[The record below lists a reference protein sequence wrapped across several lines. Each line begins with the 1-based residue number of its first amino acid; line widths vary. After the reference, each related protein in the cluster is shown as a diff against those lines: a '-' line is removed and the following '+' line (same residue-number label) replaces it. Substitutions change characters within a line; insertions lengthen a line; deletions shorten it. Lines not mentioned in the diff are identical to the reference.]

1 MRAALVVA
9 VLGVSTGWAA
19 VSAARPPARAPEREP
34 FVPTQ
39 AAWDASTV
47 RVTGRLAD
55 PAARRLAEVSGGERS
70 VVVMLRGGDAR
81 SCEDVARQLRELVRA
96 VPAQTPVVVWTDAES
111 GPFVSSFL
119 RRERIRARGV
129 DEVALETVVPGA
141 ARVHTPA
148 VLLVDGDGAVLD
160 GIAHSRR
167 FPSFRGRSF
176 AQEVNLGVLR
186 AAPGSARPAVRS
198 RS

>member
-19 VSAARPPARAPEREP
+19 VNAVRTQPQPPAREP

-39 AAWDASTV
+39 AAYDASTV
-47 RVTGRLAD
+47 RITGRLAD
-55 PAARRLAEVSGGERS
+55 PAARRLAAVAGGEPG
-70 VVVMLRGGDAR
+70 VVVMVRGQDVKT
-81 SCEDVARQLRELVRA
+81 CEDVARQLRQLVHA

-111 GPFVSSFL
+111 RAFVSSFL
-119 RRERIRARGV
+119 RRERIRARSVEG
-129 DEVALETVVPGA
+129 VALESVVPGA

-160 GIAHSRR
+160 GIAHTRR
-167 FPSFRGRSF
+167 FPNFRGRSF

-186 AAPGSARPAVRS
+186 APAGVNAEAAPS